1 MGEAAPRCRHGRR
14 VRYLLWAPL
23 VLTLAA
29 CAGTAEGRNEPPPI
43 AVCTVPEGPLAA
55 AATLDSAAGSYH
67 LTLVS
72 AAPEGTQRSVVGVL
86 QLRPNEPALRQL
98 AGRAGDAA
106 VSTPLYGWT
115 DIDVTQVGA
124 LEIGAV
130 SSQDPLR
137 PGVLVLE
144 QRPAPQA
151 PVAITLRLGSLAN
164 RRAARPTFDGGYTAL
179 HVLRVEEE
187 SGGFAGTWVSGVRAT
202 RIEGHFCATA
212 IVAEPDSR

>member
-14 VRYLLWAPL
+14 VRYLLWVPL

-43 AVCTVPEGPLAA
+43 AVCTMPEGPLAA

-72 AAPEGTQRSVVGVL
+72 AAAEGTQRSVVGVL
-86 QLRPNEPALRQL
+86 QLRPNQPALRQL
-98 AGRAGDAA
+98 ARRAG

-144 QRPAPQA
+144 QRPAAQA

-179 HVLRVEEE
+179 HVLRVEP

-212 IVAEPDSR
+212 VGAEPDSP